1 MTAQSNRP
9 PFGIH
14 QGALFARRFA
24 RIVSSR
30 DLIWR
35 QPDDSAFPPHSDRIA
50 VSFMTLKG
58 VTNGRAERTADSI
71 KITSPLDGS
80 RARIWHRHDCRSS
93 RDFQASA
100 SAITAEAPKAREAI
114 RRGLTTSALS

>member
-1 MTAQSNRP
+1 MSARSTRP
-9 PFGIH
+9 PFGVD

-24 RIVSSR
+24 RLVSSR

-58 VTNGRAERTADSI
+58 VTNGRAKRTPDSI
-71 KITSPLDGS
+71 KITGPLGGC
-80 RARIWHRHDCRSS
+80 RA
-93 RDFQASA
+93 
-100 SAITAEAPKAREAI
+100 
-114 RRGLTTSALS
+114 

>member
-35 QPDDSAFPPHSDRIA
+35 QPDDSAFPPHGDRIA

-58 VTNGRAERTADSI
+58 VTNGRAKRTPDSI
-71 KITSPLDGS
+71 KIASPLDG
-80 RARIWHRHDCRSS
+80 CRV
-93 RDFQASA
+93 
-100 SAITAEAPKAREAI
+100 
-114 RRGLTTSALS
+114 